1 MAIVRERERGNME
14 MLIATPLTPLELTI
28 GKVLP
33 YIAIGLV
40 QVTLILIL
48 GLLVFDVPV
57 RGSLVGVY
65 IASLAYISATLA
77 LGVLLSTIAKTQFQ
91 SMQMAFFTF
100 LPQILLSGFMF
111 PYDGMPKAAQWLA
124 EIFPLTHFLRLIR
137 GLMLREATLT
147 EMWPSLAALGAF
159 VVIVMG
165 IAAMRFRKRLD

>member
-1 MAIVRERERGNME
+1 M
-14 MLIATPLTPLELTI
+14 

-48 GLLVFDVPV
+48 GLVVFDVPV

-65 IASLAYISATLA
+65 VASLAYISATLV
-77 LGVLLSTIAKTQFQ
+77 LGVLISTLAKTQFQ
-91 SMQMAFFTF
+91 SMQMAFFMF

-111 PYDGMPKAAQWLA
+111 PYEGMPKAAQWLA

-137 GLMLREATLT
+137 GLMLREATLA
-147 EMWPSLAALGAF
+147 EMWPSLVALGVF
-159 VVIVMG
+159 VVVVMG

>member
-1 MAIVRERERGNME
+1 
-14 MLIATPLTPLELTI
+14 
-28 GKVLP
+28 
-33 YIAIGLV
+33 
-40 QVTLILIL
+40 
-48 GLLVFDVPV
+48 
-57 RGSLVGVY
+57 
-65 IASLAYISATLA
+65 
-77 LGVLLSTIAKTQFQ
+77 
-91 SMQMAFFTF
+91 MQMAFFTF